1 MSEKVISPDLDFV
14 NDVVNSGGDSLKKC
28 FQCATCT
35 VVCNVTPE
43 DKPFPRKE
51 MVHAQWGLKDELFR
65 NPDIWVCHQCSDC
78 TAYCPRGAK
87 PGEVLGTIR
96 QMSLEEFSAIP
107 FLARALRDP
116 KYLVFLLV
124 VPVLLLLGLISLQ
137 DYSLSSIPRGDN
149 GEIVYSEFIPTTFGV
164 DPIFVTTAIFA
175 GIVFAMGIMKYWR
188 EMLKSTQLQGTI
200 VGALTGV
207 VKDILAHSKFKDC
220 EVTGNRR
227 TAHLFVFYSF
237 VGLAITTSMAVLYL
251 YGYKLFHI
259 EAFSIFHF
267 GESPY
272 PLYDPLKIIG
282 NLSAIGLA
290 VGILLVIMNRID
302 NAKQAGMGGYY
313 DWLFIGVIVTVAST
327 GILSEL
333 LRLGDVGKL
342 AYPMYFAHL
351 VSVWFLFAYAPFS
364 KMAHMVYRATA
375 MVFAKM
381 SGR

>member
-1 MSEKVISPDLDFV
+1 
-14 NDVVNSGGDSLKKC
+14 
-28 FQCATCT
+28 
-35 VVCNVTPE
+35 
-43 DKPFPRKE
+43 

-96 QMSLEEFSAIP
+96 QMSLEQYSALP

-137 DYSLSSIPRGDN
+137 DYSLNSIPRGHD

-164 DPIFVTTAIFA
+164 DPIFVTTAVFA
-175 GIVFAMGIMKYWR
+175 GILFAMGIMKYWR
-188 EMLKSTQLQGTI
+188 EMSKGAQLQGTV

-207 VKDILAHSKFKDC
+207 VKDILVHSKFKDC

-251 YGYKLFHI
+251 YGYKLLHI
-259 EAFSIFHF
+259 EPFAIFHF
-267 GESPY
+267 GKSPY

-282 NLSAIGLA
+282 NLSAVGLA

-313 DWLFIGVIVTVAST
+313 DWLFIGVIVAVAST

-342 AYPMYFAHL
+342 AYPMYFIHL
-351 VSVWFLFAYAPFS
+351 VTVWFLFAYAPFS

>member
-14 NDVVNSGGDSLKKC
+14 NDVVNSGGDSVKKC
-28 FQCATCT
+28 FQCATCS
-35 VVCNVTPE
+35 VVCNLAPE

-51 MVHAQWGLKDELFR
+51 MMQAQWGLKDELFS
-65 NPDIWVCHQCSDC
+65 NPDIWLCHQCSDC

-96 QMSLEEFSAIP
+96 QMSLEQYSAIP
-107 FLARALRDP
+107 ALARALRDS

-124 VPVLLLLGLISLQ
+124 VPVLILFGLIALQ
-137 DYSLSSIPRGDN
+137 DYSLSEIPRGHN

-164 DPIFVTTAIFA
+164 DPIFVTTMFFA
-175 GIVFAMGIMKYWR
+175 VIVLVLGVKKYWGV
-188 EMLKSTQLQGTI
+188 MSKGAQPQGSI
-200 VGALTGV
+200 IGALTDV
-207 VKDILAHSKFKDC
+207 IKDILTHTKFSDC
-220 EVTGNRR
+220 EVTGNRK

-237 VGLAITTSMAVLYL
+237 IGLAITTSMAVAYL
-251 YGYKLFHI
+251 YGHELLGI
-259 EAFSIFHF
+259 EPISIFHF

-290 VGILLVIMNRID
+290 VGLLLVIMNRVD

-313 DWLFIGVIVTVAST
+313 DWLFIGVIATVATT

-333 LRLGDVGKL
+333 LRLGDVAKI
-342 AYPMYFAHL
+342 AYPMYFLHL

-375 MVFAKM
+375 MVFSKM